1 LSALLAEA
9 QRLGFP
15 TIYCATASAM
25 SLLRREGWSQIDAVV
40 HDGEKQLIFR
50 RLVPGAA

>member
-1 LSALLAEA
+1 
-9 QRLGFP
+9 
-15 TIYCATASAM
+15 M